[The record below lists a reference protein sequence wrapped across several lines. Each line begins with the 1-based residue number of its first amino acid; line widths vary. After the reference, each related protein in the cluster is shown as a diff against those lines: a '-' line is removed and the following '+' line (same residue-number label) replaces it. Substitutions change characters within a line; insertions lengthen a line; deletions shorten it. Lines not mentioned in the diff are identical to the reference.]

1 MPRKKSV
8 TGRARIKT
16 AENTLQLQAERVT
29 KRIRSLE
36 KTGEYGKLMAQK
48 KLMRFVQINPFV
60 SIRKSRGSKRR
71 RLFVSKAKKTIAQQR
86 DIRLALQRFL
96 QSKVSSQIGIKKAR
110 ANMRK
115 SLSETLSGIKGDSVS
130 DAEVDKFIEI
140 AEYADQS
147 MQVNI
152 IEKIGKSEFQSLVND
167 AKELGKNVPQ
177 WIDTLNDYISIN
189 NDYMRN
195 QAEELYYRFVA

>member
-8 TGRARIKT
+8 SGRARIKT
-16 AENTLQLQAERVT
+16 KENTLQLQAEKVT
-29 KRIRSLE
+29 KRMRSLE
-36 KTGEYGKLMAQK
+36 KAGEYGKLMAQK
-48 KLMRFVQINPFV
+48 KLMHFAQINPFV

-71 RLFVSKAKKTIAQQR
+71 RLIISKVKKTIQQQR
-86 DIRLALQRFL
+86 DIRIALQTFL
-96 QSKVSSQIGIKKAR
+96 KSKVSSPIGIKSAR
-110 ANMRK
+110 EKQRK
-115 SLSETLSGIKGDSVS
+115 SLTETLTGIKGESVS

-140 AEYADQS
+140 TEYADES

-152 IEKIGKSEFQSLVND
+152 IEKIGKSEFFALVHD
-167 AKELGKNVPQ
+167 AKEQGKNVPQ
-177 WIDTLNDYISIN
+177 WIDTLNDYVSIN